1 LEPIVATYSIVA
13 RDPAT
18 GELAV
23 AVQSKF
29 LSVGAV
35 VPWAK
40 ANVGAIATQAMANV
54 SFGHKGLEMLQEGL
68 TAQQV
73 VDRLV
78 ADDQGRESRQ
88 VAIVD
93 RNGNAAAFTG
103 NKCMQWAGHQVG
115 DGYTCQGNILV
126 SQSTITEM
134 ARAYEASKTLPHLA
148 DRVLA
153 ALSAA
158 QQAGG
163 DSRGKQSSA
172 LYVVRERGGYGSFS
186 DRLVDL
192 RVDDHAEPV
201 EELLRL
207 LELHRQ
213 VWLGPTPPE
222 RYLLDSTDKVI
233 RLQSL
238 LRELGTFDGAV
249 SGEITYNT
257 RGALANFCKQ
267 HQLGDMDASGQSM
280 PGKTMLALRN
290 AVLRNQE
297 N

>member
-1 LEPIVATYSIVA
+1 MEPIVATYSIVA
-13 RDPAT
+13 RDPVT

-29 LSVGAV
+29 ISVGSV

-40 ANVGAIATQAMANV
+40 ADVGAIATQAMANV
-54 SFGHKGLEMLQEGL
+54 SFGPKGLELLQEGL

-73 VDRLV
+73 VDQLI
-78 ADDQGRESRQ
+78 AGDEGREHRQ

-93 RNGNAAAFTG
+93 RHGNAAAFTG
-103 NKCMQWAGHQVG
+103 NKCMHWAGHQVG

-126 SQSTITEM
+126 GESTVTEM
-134 ARAYEASKTLPHLA
+134 ARAYEASKDLPHLA

-172 LYVVRERGGYGSFS
+172 LYVVREKGGYGGFI

-192 RVDDHAEPV
+192 RVDDHPEPI

-207 LELHRQ
+207 LDLHRQ
-213 VWLGPTPPE
+213 VWLGPTPPAK
-222 RYLLDSTDKVI
+222 YLLNSTDKVI

-238 LRELGTFDGAV
+238 LRELGAFDGAV
-249 SGEITYNT
+249 SGEMTYNT
-257 RGALANFCKQ
+257 RGSLAAFCKQ
-267 HQLGDMDASGQSM
+267 YQLGDMDTSGQWV
-280 PGKTMLALRN
+280 PGETMLALRD
-290 AVLRNQE
+290 AVLRSRGN
-297 N
+297 

>member
-1 LEPIVATYSIVA
+1 MEPIVATYSIVA
-13 RDPAT
+13 RDPVT

-54 SFGHKGLEMLQEGL
+54 SFGPKGLELLQEDL

-73 VDRLV
+73 L
-78 ADDQGRESRQ
+78 DQLIAGDESREHRQ
-88 VAIVD
+88 LAIVD
-93 RNGNAAAFTG
+93 RHGNAAAYTG
-103 NKCMQWAGHQVG
+103 NKCMHWAGHQVG

-126 SQSTITEM
+126 SESTVTEM
-134 ARAYEASKTLPHLA
+134 AAAYEASTDLPHLA

-172 LYVVRERGGYGSFS
+172 LYVVREKGGYGGFI

-192 RVDDHAEPV
+192 RVDDHPEPV
-201 EELLRL
+201 EELIRL

-213 VWLGPTPPE
+213 VWLGPTPPAK
-222 RYLLDSTDKVI
+222 YLLNSSEKVI

-238 LRELGTFDGAV
+238 LRELGAFDGAV
-249 SGEITYNT
+249 SGEMTYNT
-257 RGALANFCKQ
+257 RGSLAAYCKQ
-267 HQLGDMDASGQSM
+267 HQLAGMDASGQWL
-280 PGKTMLALRN
+280 PGETMLALRN
-290 AVLRNQE
+290 AVLRSQAN
-297 N
+297 